1 MPAVLALADVEVMP
15 AVLRLVMVRG
25 HTIAFATCATIVFT
39 FVCDAVKTNP
49 TNEDVQVRAGPGANA
64 WPRVPHLKGSSGC
77 GLWCAVCAV
86 CAECALCA
94 RVCLSVALR
103 FESY

>member
-64 WPRVPHLKGSSGC
+64 WLGSAPEGVR
-77 GLWCAVCAV
+77 GAP
-86 CAECALCA
+86 CA
-94 RVCLSVALR
+94 RVCLSAALR
-103 FESY
+103 FGNCRHLSAL